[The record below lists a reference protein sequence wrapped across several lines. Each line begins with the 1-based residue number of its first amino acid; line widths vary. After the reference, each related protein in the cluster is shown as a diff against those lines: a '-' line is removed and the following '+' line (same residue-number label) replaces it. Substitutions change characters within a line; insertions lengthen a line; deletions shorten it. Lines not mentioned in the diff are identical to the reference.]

1 MVPIGTSHLWWLRV
15 RTPLSSASVHLSLLV
30 GARGGFVEFFLPPH
44 QPDKRLGPDGAVS
57 APKGSLRSGFSFFA
71 RLFQPFCLYQ
81 EVLAVVAANIKFLA
95 FVSKIHHPEGSVSA
109 FSDASVFRIVSSVHG
124 VWRSF
129 PILGSLLGSLHG
141 SAGLQAG
148 HGSGSEFFSTV
159 LNSASAFSAR
169 LVRSGILPRVD
180 FLSLRTFLWLCNSLG
195 IVVDWEKSQLV
206 AHQ

>member
-1 MVPIGTSHLWWLRV
+1 M
-15 RTPLSSASVHLSLLV
+15 
-30 GARGGFVEFFLPPH
+30 PPH
-44 QPDKRLGPDGAVS
+44 HLDKRLGPDGAVS
-57 APKGSLRSGFSFFA
+57 APKGSLRSGSSFFA
-71 RLFQPFCLYQ
+71 RLLQAFCLYQ

-109 FSDASVFRIVSSVHG
+109 FSDASVFRILSSVLG
-124 VWRSF
+124 VWQSF

-148 HGSGSEFFSTV
+148 HGSVSEFFSTV

-169 LVRSGILPRVD
+169 LARSGVLPRVD

-195 IVVDWEKSQLV
+195 IVVDWEMSQLV

>member
-1 MVPIGTSHLWWLRV
+1 MAPRADSLFFRK
-15 RTPLSSASVHLSLLV
+15 RPSFSSCW
-30 GARGGFVEFFLPPH
+30 GERRDRGGFLPPH
-44 QPDKRLGPDGAVS
+44 HPDKRLGPDGAVS
-57 APKGSLRSGFSFFA
+57 APKGSLRSGSSFFA
-71 RLFQPFCLYQ
+71 RLLQPFCLYP

-95 FVSKIHHPEGSVSA
+95 FVNKIHHPEGSVSA
-109 FSDASVFRIVSSVHG
+109 FSDASVFRILSSVHG

-129 PILGSLLGSLHG
+129 PILGSLLGSLHS

-169 LVRSGILPRVD
+169 LAHSGVLPRVD

-195 IVVDWEKSQLV
+195 IVVDWEMSQLV

>member
-1 MVPIGTSHLWWLRV
+1 M
-15 RTPLSSASVHLSLLV
+15 PLH
-30 GARGGFVEFFLPPH
+30 H
-44 QPDKRLGPDGAVS
+44 PDKCLGLDGAVS
-57 APKGSLRSGFSFFA
+57 APKGSLRSGSSFFA
-71 RLFQPFCLYQ
+71 QLLQPFCLYQ

-109 FSDASVFRIVSSVHG
+109 FSDASVFRILSSVLG

-148 HGSGSEFFSTV
+148 HGYGLEFFSTV
-159 LNSASAFSAR
+159 LNSGSAFSAR
-169 LVRSGILPRVD
+169 LARSGVLPRVD

-195 IVVDWEKSQLV
+195 IVVDWEMSQLV

>member
-1 MVPIGTSHLWWLRV
+1 M
-15 RTPLSSASVHLSLLV
+15 
-30 GARGGFVEFFLPPH
+30 PPH
-44 QPDKRLGPDGAVS
+44 HPDKRLGPDGAVS
-57 APKGSLRSGFSFFA
+57 APKGSLRSGSSFFV
-71 RLFQPFCLYQ
+71 RLLQPFCLYQ
-81 EVLAVVAANIKFLA
+81 EVLVVVAANIKFLA
-95 FVSKIHHPEGSVSA
+95 FVSKIHHPEESVSA
-109 FSDASVFRIVSSVHG
+109 FSDASVFRILSSVHG

-148 HGSGSEFFSTV
+148 HGSGSEFFSIV

-169 LVRSGILPRVD
+169 LARSGVLPRVD

-195 IVVDWEKSQLV
+195 IVIDWEMSQLV

>member
-1 MVPIGTSHLWWLRV
+1 M
-15 RTPLSSASVHLSLLV
+15 
-30 GARGGFVEFFLPPH
+30 PPH
-44 QPDKRLGPDGAVS
+44 HPDKRLGPDGAVS
-57 APKGSLRSGFSFFA
+57 APKGSLRYGSSFYA
-71 RLFQPFCLYQ
+71 RLLQPFCLYQ

-109 FSDASVFRIVSSVHG
+109 FSDASVFRILSSVHG

-159 LNSASAFSAR
+159 LNSASAFFAR
-169 LVRSGILPRVD
+169 LARSGVLPRVD

-195 IVVDWEKSQLV
+195 IVVDWEMFQLV

>member
-1 MVPIGTSHLWWLRV
+1 M
-15 RTPLSSASVHLSLLV
+15 
-30 GARGGFVEFFLPPH
+30 PPH
-44 QPDKRLGPDGAVS
+44 HPDKRLGPDCAVS
-57 APKGSLRSGFSFFA
+57 APKGSLRYGSSFFA
-71 RLFQPFCLYQ
+71 RLLQPFCLFARLLHPFCLYQ
-81 EVLAVVAANIKFLA
+81 EVLA
-95 FVSKIHHPEGSVSA
+95 FVSKIHPEGSVSA
-109 FSDASVFRIVSSVHG
+109 FSDASVFRILSSVHS

-169 LVRSGILPRVD
+169 LARSGVLPRVD
-180 FLSLRTFLWLCNSLG
+180 FFSLRTFLWLCNSLE
-195 IVVDWEKSQLV
+195 IVVNWQMSQLV